1 MSSEFTGPGGTGIS
15 DLRTRVSEVSAK
27 GIIVILLPA
36 LKLSPPVPT
45 DMSYL
50 PLEFIDRLE
59 VEKGWVASPFFLA

>member
-1 MSSEFTGPGGTGIS
+1 MSSEFTGSGGTGIS

-36 LKLSPPVPT
+36 LKLSPRVPT

-50 PLEFIDRLE
+50 PLELIDRLE
-59 VEKGWVASPFFLA
+59 VEKGWVASPFF